1 MDNQNG
7 LPTRPDGT
15 VDWVEAT
22 RLAKL
27 NPPASTPA
35 ELAESIRRINAA
47 ERQRIEALV
56 RTGGL
61 EALQKEHD
69 NDAANFRRAAE
80 AAGKLRQEAESKRLA
95 DALAARQAELSSVP
109 TTIVDRETEAKKRYD
124 ASIVAI
130 QEQAP
135 QPIVMTNDEML
146 SAHARKTELK
156 ERYDN
161 AWAESLRPNVDL
173 GKF

>member
-1 MDNQNG
+1 MMENQN
-7 LPTRPDGT
+7 TVNVQPDY
-15 VDWVEAT
+15 
-22 RLAKL
+22 AKL
-27 NPPASTPA
+27 IEDAKFRPAPLSIAEQKA
-35 ELAESIRRINAA
+35 ELLSLASK
-47 ERQRIEALV
+47 ERARVEALV

-130 QEQAP
+130 QEQAA

-156 ERYDN
+156 KRYDN